1 MAHNPMGTDPTDD
14 ENDPIFNATT
24 QKRNVVDPRTG
35 LFEAYAPLPSV
46 TGNAGNGPVID
57 MSLHYTPVVNNEA
70 ALGDGWSFPF
80 TTYSERYKKLT
91 LHSGEVLKVEKD
103 TDLTQSAVIAKWNA
117 GKLTVHR
124 KGGRKEVLVL
134 LENTG
139 IYVPESL
146 TTDGYNSVTLSWMT
160 TPHVIETKTYYQ
172 IQLTEIRDAT
182 RSLLKVQYTPG
193 DPNAT
198 PVVSSATLTF
208 WPDDAV
214 ETLSYNLAIEDYA
227 LKSVSLGA
235 DINSRFEYLDHPTCG
250 WLLTKITS
258 FDGLQEQVEYLDN
271 GLTFPDNP
279 KLSALPC
286 VSTHTLTP
294 NGGGTPVI
302 TGYVYERQDPGHYR
316 TIMNEGVPVVRT
328 TTYNYDEK
336 HNVTSEVLVQGE
348 ARTETKYTM
357 VAQENLFSRA
367 TSTTYTKNNK
377 SREETI
383 DNHFDMHS
391 ALIKN
396 QQNKSVTEV
405 GYPNYLNEETGLTP
419 SRQRQ
424 VSHALLR
431 VIKATSEQPPTVNPS
446 FKWPPINSSV
456 EEQFSSTYVDTEI
469 VRTPGFLSIIPE
481 LLDFLPLFPELLY
494 VAQFKNYYYEKI
506 FGLSEAKLSYV
517 IQSSLATDS
526 TADASL
532 TGQRIDYFKGDDFR
546 KGRQK
551 AFNQMSLRADNL
563 LPTYIDPARTFD
575 YVLGGI
581 TNNELTT
588 HTTETDKTGITRTSS
603 QTHSILSGR
612 LIRQVDA
619 DGNRTEFAYNAYGK
633 LVTLTVCAQSTP
645 YRQVTTYA
653 YPAPGQV
660 QITEP
665 NGQTRLSQYDG
676 QDRLVSEYLIE
687 GGQNKQTKAVTYD
700 RIGRELRKSSF
711 DYDRSGAQ
719 LTQWQQAQYDD
730 WNAVSSLRY
739 SDGREEFNHYD
750 PIALTRT
757 QWTGK
762 ATDKHATVTTYNTD
776 ETIKKIEWKG
786 QDGNVYQT
794 QTASYSRAKQ
804 VEQLFTD
811 SELGFITI
819 NYLYDGSGRLIKE
832 RHSEKG
838 RGLLDLPFVYIYHY
852 TYPVHWLM
860 QDATQIEI
868 SFGESRQILG
878 KRSFDSWGRVTSLTR
893 GSCTE
898 TYTYTGSSPV
908 PTTTVTADGRVLKHD
923 YIKELGN
930 RLAKTSKADASA
942 QKTFTYAYG
951 AQGIATVTEGEHFLQ
966 FNHDLQRLVTQQL
979 VQTEPGESKEVLS
992 THSLGARLVDSTDVA
1007 ANQTLFNYSING
1019 QRSTT
1024 NNVHFATSHFY
1035 DDQGRLREEI
1045 IKGPYDLAPMSPVTF
1060 AVKYTHDSQ
1069 QRETS
1074 RQFTLAGSVDLTLEN
1089 AYYADSKLKSAQL
1102 KQGATVLGARS
1113 LTYTPGGRLKACT
1126 TTGVWRPKTPTNK
1139 TVDKQEFTYDALGNV
1154 LTCITTFGTAKNTAT
1169 YTYDALNGYRLAK
1182 IVNSHGD
1189 YTASANLSYDAAG
1202 RVTQDQTGKTYS
1214 YDWLGRLV
1222 QAGSTHYRYDPCDR
1236 LMTRDGSQVIYDG
1249 LKVCGDYALGSNDTH
1264 RNLNPGSAACTAQ
1277 QIKRSGVQRTLFEL
1291 RDINGSVVVSYD
1303 AQAQTLKH
1311 HAYTAFGEHFSDE
1324 PESVL
1329 GFNGEYR
1336 DTTTGQYP
1344 LGMGGRWYDAASL
1357 RFHTPDELSPFG
1369 KGGPNLYA
1377 YCAEGDPV
1385 NYQDPTGHFS
1395 VSQRLREIWGDN
1407 LPGPVGF
1414 GSEGGS
1420 LIHTILWG
1428 GIGVL
1433 TAVMTG
1439 GTSLLLTAAI
1449 VGLAT
1454 ASLAAGIVSVI
1465 IKDSDPT
1472 ASGILA
1478 WISLGAGAAVG
1489 LGTLATK
1496 VVRLAAYLGQSL
1508 PAVARNLIG
1517 KATAAVAGTLRQSR
1531 VIRGIERSWTTVSP
1545 RTNVSS
1551 LVSYNEQSVLTPRG
1565 HSGLFDLG
1573 DVNTLLFVT
1582 SGVLGNLEVPQSEA
1596 TQLAD
1601 TFVGDITWLPFGSFR
1616 GLWLNVRFRLFGSS
1630 QASRA

>member
-1 MAHNPMGTDPTDD
+1 MMAHNPMGTDPTDD

-35 LFEAYAPLPSV
+35 LFEVYVPLPSV
-46 TGNAGNGPVID
+46 TGNAGNGPVIE
-57 MSLHYTPVVNNEA
+57 MSLHNTPVVNNEA
-70 ALGDGWSFPF
+70 ALGDGWFYAM
-80 TTYSERYKKLT
+80 TTYSERHKKLT
-91 LHSGEVLKVEKD
+91 LHSGEVLTVEKD

-182 RSLLKVQYTPG
+182 RRLLKMQYTQG

-208 WPDDAV
+208 WPDDAA
-214 ETLSYNLAIEDYA
+214 ETLSYSLAIEDYA
-227 LKSVSLGA
+227 LKSISLGA

-258 FDGLQEQVEYLDN
+258 FDGLQEQVVYQDN

-302 TGYVYERQDPGHYR
+302 TGYVYQRQDPDHYR
-316 TIMNEGVPVVRT
+316 TIMSEGVPVVRT
-328 TTYNYDEK
+328 TTYNYNEK
-336 HNVTSEVLVQGE
+336 HNVTSEVLVQGGT
-348 ARTETKYTM
+348 RTETEYNIS
-357 VAQENLFSRA
+357 A
-367 TSTTYTKNNK
+367 TKNLIGYSTLITYVKGNRK
-377 SREETI
+377 RKKTI
-383 DNHFDMHS
+383 INAFDNHS
-391 ALIKN
+391 ALKN
-396 QQNKSVTEV
+396 NWQNETISEV
-405 GYPNYLNEETGLTP
+405 GYPDHQNEMTGF
-419 SRQRQ
+419 
-424 VSHALLR
+424 
-431 VIKATSEQPPTVNPS
+431 NPS
-446 FKWPPINSSV
+446 STGQMVDALYSIMRAGSDRPDTVPPPFTWPPLPTSV
-456 EEQFSSTYVDTEI
+456 KELFASTYIDADI
-469 VRTPGFLSIIPE
+469 VMPAGFLSGLSEVLPPNSYLTW
-481 LLDFLPLFPELLY
+481 LLQIS
-494 VAQFKNYYYEKI
+494 QFADYTYAEI
-506 FGLSEAKLSYV
+506 AGLSEAKV
-517 IQSSLATDS
+517 TAIIRGRLATD
-526 TADASL
+526 TIADTSL
-532 TGQRIDYFKGDDFR
+532 TGQKIDYFESDDFR

-551 AFNQMSLRADNL
+551 AFSQMSLSTFDRE
-563 LPTYIDPARTFD
+563 PTYIEPTRTFD
-575 YVLGGI
+575 YILSGI
-581 TNNELTT
+581 AHTELTT
-588 HTTETDKTGITRTSS
+588 QLTETDEIGNTRTSS

-660 QITEP
+660 KITEP

-676 QDRLVSEYLIE
+676 QDQLVSEYLIE
-687 GGQNKQTKAVTYD
+687 GSQNKQTKAVTYD

-719 LTQWQQAQYDD
+719 LTQWQEAQYDD

-739 SDGREEFNHYD
+739 SDGREAFNHYD
-750 PIALTRT
+750 PIALTRS

-762 ATDKHATVTTYNTD
+762 ATDKHATVTTYNPD

-804 VEQLFTD
+804 VKQLSTD

-819 NYLYDGSGRLIKE
+819 DYTYDGSGRLIKE

-838 RGLLDLPFVYIYHY
+838 RGLLDLPFVYTYHY

-868 SFGESRQILG
+868 EVGANRQILG

-898 TYTYTGSSPV
+898 TYTYSGSSPV

-930 RLAKTSKADASA
+930 RLAKTGKPDASA

-951 AQGIATVTEGEHFLQ
+951 AQGIATATEGEHFLQ
-966 FNHDLQRLVTQQL
+966 FNHDLQKLVTQQL

-992 THSLGARLVDSTDVA
+992 THSLDAHLLDSTDVV
-1007 ANQTLFNYSING
+1007 ANQTLFNYSVNG

-1024 NNVHFATSHFY
+1024 NNAHFASSHFY

-1045 IKGPYDLAPMSPVTF
+1045 IKGPYELAPMLPVTF

-1089 AYYADSKLKSAQL
+1089 AYYADGKLKSAQL
-1102 KQGATVLGARS
+1102 KQGASVLGARS

-1126 TTGVWRPKTPTNK
+1126 TTGVWRPMTPTHKN
-1139 TVDKQEFTYDALGNV
+1139 VDKQEFTYDALGNV

-1182 IVNSHGD
+1182 VVNSHGD
-1189 YTASANLSYDAAG
+1189 YTASATLSYDTAG
-1202 RVTQDQTGKTYS
+1202 RVTQDQTGKTYR
-1214 YDWLGRLV
+1214 YDWLGRLI
-1222 QAGSTHYRYDPCDR
+1222 QAGSTHYRYDPSDR

-1264 RNLNPGSAACTAQ
+1264 RTLNPGSAACTAQ

-1324 PESVL
+1324 PDSVL

-1336 DTTTGQYP
+1336 DISTGQYP
-1344 LGMGGRWYDAASL
+1344 LGMGARWYDAASL

-1407 LPGPVGF
+1407 LPGPLGF
-1414 GSEGGS
+1414 GSEGGA

-1428 GIGVL
+1428 GVGVL

-1449 VGLAT
+1449 VGLAIT
-1454 ASLAAGIVSVI
+1454 SLAAGIASVI

-1478 WISLGAGAAVG
+1478 WISLGTGAAGG
-1489 LGTLATK
+1489 LGTLAAK

-1517 KATAAVAGTLRQSR
+1517 KATTAVAGTLRQSR
-1531 VIRGIERSWTTVSP
+1531 VVRGIERIWATVSP
-1545 RTNVSS
+1545 RTSVSS
-1551 LVSYNEQSVLTPRG
+1551 LVPYNEQSLLIPRG
-1565 HSGLFDLG
+1565 YSSLFDGG
-1573 DVNTLLFVT
+1573 DVNTLSFVT
-1582 SGVLGNLEVPQSEA
+1582 SGVLGNLEAPQSEA
-1596 TQLAD
+1596 TQLAN
-1601 TFVGDITWLPFGSFR
+1601 TFVGDITWLPFGSFG
-1616 GLWLNVRFRLFGSS
+1616 GLWLNIRGR
-1630 QASRA
+1630 

>member
-35 LFEAYAPLPSV
+35 LFEVYVPLPSV
-46 TGNAGNGPVID
+46 TGNAGNGPVIE
-57 MSLHYTPVVNNEA
+57 MSLHNTPVVNNEA
-70 ALGDGWSFPF
+70 ALGDGWFYAM
-80 TTYSERYKKLT
+80 TTYSERHKKLT
-91 LHSGEVLKVEKD
+91 LHSGEVLTVEKD

-182 RSLLKVQYTPG
+182 RRLLKMQYTQG

-208 WPDDAV
+208 WPDDAA
-214 ETLSYNLAIEDYA
+214 ETLSYSLAIEDYA
-227 LKSVSLGA
+227 LKSISLGA

-258 FDGLQEQVEYLDN
+258 FDGLQEQVVYQDN

-302 TGYVYERQDPGHYR
+302 TGYVYQRQDPDHYR
-316 TIMNEGVPVVRT
+316 TIMSEGVPVVRT
-328 TTYNYDEK
+328 TTYNYNEK
-336 HNVTSEVLVQGE
+336 HNVTSEVLVQGGT
-348 ARTETKYTM
+348 RTETEYNIS
-357 VAQENLFSRA
+357 A
-367 TSTTYTKNNK
+367 TKNLIGYSTLITYVKGNRK
-377 SREETI
+377 RKKTI
-383 DNHFDMHS
+383 INAFDNHS
-391 ALIKN
+391 ALKN
-396 QQNKSVTEV
+396 NWQNETISEV
-405 GYPNYLNEETGLTP
+405 GYPDHQNEMTGF
-419 SRQRQ
+419 
-424 VSHALLR
+424 
-431 VIKATSEQPPTVNPS
+431 NPS
-446 FKWPPINSSV
+446 STGQMVDALYSIMRAGSDRPDTVPPPFTWPPLPTSV
-456 EEQFSSTYVDTEI
+456 KELFASTYIDADI
-469 VRTPGFLSIIPE
+469 VMPAGFLSGLSEVLPPNSYLTW
-481 LLDFLPLFPELLY
+481 LLQIS
-494 VAQFKNYYYEKI
+494 QFADYTYAEI
-506 FGLSEAKLSYV
+506 AGLSEAKV
-517 IQSSLATDS
+517 TAIIRGRLATD
-526 TADASL
+526 TIADTSL
-532 TGQRIDYFKGDDFR
+532 TGQKIDYFESDDFR

-551 AFNQMSLRADNL
+551 AFSQMSLSTFDRE
-563 LPTYIDPARTFD
+563 PTYIEPTRTFD
-575 YVLGGI
+575 YILSGI
-581 TNNELTT
+581 AHTELTT
-588 HTTETDKTGITRTSS
+588 QLTETDEIGNTRTSS

-660 QITEP
+660 KITEP

-676 QDRLVSEYLIE
+676 QDQLVSEYLIE
-687 GGQNKQTKAVTYD
+687 GSQNKQTKAVTYD

-719 LTQWQQAQYDD
+719 LTQWQEAQYDD

-739 SDGREEFNHYD
+739 SDGREAFNHYD
-750 PIALTRT
+750 PIALTRS

-762 ATDKHATVTTYNTD
+762 ATDKHATVTTYNPD

-804 VEQLFTD
+804 VKQLSTD

-819 NYLYDGSGRLIKE
+819 DYTYDGSGRLIKE

-838 RGLLDLPFVYIYHY
+838 RGLLDLPFVYTYHY

-868 SFGESRQILG
+868 EVGANRQILG

-898 TYTYTGSSPV
+898 TYTYSGSSPV

-930 RLAKTSKADASA
+930 RLAKTGKPDASA

-951 AQGIATVTEGEHFLQ
+951 AQGIATATEGEHFLQ
-966 FNHDLQRLVTQQL
+966 FNHDLQKLVTQQL

-992 THSLGARLVDSTDVA
+992 THSLDAHLLDSTDVV
-1007 ANQTLFNYSING
+1007 ANQTLFNYSVNG

-1024 NNVHFATSHFY
+1024 NNAHFASSHFY

-1045 IKGPYDLAPMSPVTF
+1045 IKGPYELAPMLPVTF

-1089 AYYADSKLKSAQL
+1089 AYYADGKLKSAQL
-1102 KQGATVLGARS
+1102 KQGASVLGARS

-1126 TTGVWRPKTPTNK
+1126 TTGVWRPMTPTHKN
-1139 TVDKQEFTYDALGNV
+1139 VDKQEFTYDALGNV

-1182 IVNSHGD
+1182 VVNSHGD
-1189 YTASANLSYDAAG
+1189 YTASATLSYDTAG
-1202 RVTQDQTGKTYS
+1202 RVTQDQTGKTYR
-1214 YDWLGRLV
+1214 YDWLGRLI
-1222 QAGSTHYRYDPCDR
+1222 QAGSTHYRYDPSDR

-1264 RNLNPGSAACTAQ
+1264 RTLNPGSAACTAQ

-1324 PESVL
+1324 PDSVL

-1336 DTTTGQYP
+1336 DISTGQYP
-1344 LGMGGRWYDAASL
+1344 LGMGARWYDAASL

-1407 LPGPVGF
+1407 LPGPLGF
-1414 GSEGGS
+1414 GSEGGA

-1428 GIGVL
+1428 GVGVL

-1449 VGLAT
+1449 VGLAIT
-1454 ASLAAGIVSVI
+1454 SLAAGIASVI

-1478 WISLGAGAAVG
+1478 WISLGTGAAGG
-1489 LGTLATK
+1489 LGTLAAK

-1517 KATAAVAGTLRQSR
+1517 KATTAVAGTLRQSR
-1531 VIRGIERSWTTVSP
+1531 VVRGIERIWATVSP
-1545 RTNVSS
+1545 RTSVSS
-1551 LVSYNEQSVLTPRG
+1551 LVPYNEQSLLIPRG
-1565 HSGLFDLG
+1565 YSSLFDGG
-1573 DVNTLLFVT
+1573 DVNTLSFVT
-1582 SGVLGNLEVPQSEA
+1582 SGVLGNLEAPQSEA
-1596 TQLAD
+1596 TQLAN
-1601 TFVGDITWLPFGSFR
+1601 TFVGDITWLPFGSFG
-1616 GLWLNVRFRLFGSS
+1616 GLWLNIRGR
-1630 QASRA
+1630 

>member
-35 LFEAYAPLPSV
+35 LFEVYVPLPSV
-46 TGNAGNGPVID
+46 TGNAGNGPVIE
-57 MSLHYTPVVNNEA
+57 MSLHNTPVVNNEA
-70 ALGDGWSFPF
+70 ALGDGWFYAM
-80 TTYSERYKKLT
+80 TTYSERHKKLT
-91 LHSGEVLKVEKD
+91 LHSGEVLTVEKD
-103 TDLTQSAVIAKWNA
+103 TDLTQSAVIAKWSA

-160 TPHVIETKTYYQ
+160 TAHVIDTKTYYQ
-172 IQLTEIRDAT
+172 IQLSEIRDTT

-294 NGGGTPVI
+294 NGGGTPVM
-302 TGYVYERQDPGHYR
+302 TGYVYQRQDPDHYR
-316 TIMNEGVPVVRT
+316 TIMSEGVPAVRT
-328 TTYNYDEK
+328 TTYNYNEK
-336 HNVTSEVLVQGE
+336 HNVTSEVLVQGTATTKTE
-348 ARTETKYTM
+348 YALVEVEELDEFGGVEKLLSRTT
-357 VAQENLFSRA
+357 A
-367 TSTTYTKNNK
+367 TTYTKAGK
-377 SREETI
+377 SRKETI
-383 DNHFDMHS
+383 ENRFDPVLIRNRQEEITT
-391 ALIKN
+391 ALDYIPFSINKMKSPATGSERLLN
-396 QQNKSVTEV
+396 RLLDDIGARSQQQTSNPPNRDWSPRQNIPIETE
-405 GYPNYLNEETGLTP
+405 PF
-419 SRQRQ
+419 
-424 VSHALLR
+424 
-431 VIKATSEQPPTVNPS
+431 I
-446 FKWPPINSSV
+446 
-456 EEQFSSTYVDTEI
+456 STYLDTEI
-469 VRTPGFLSIIPE
+469 VGDPSLLAIIPE
-481 LLDFLPLFPELLY
+481 LLPEVLPILLNIIT
-494 VAQFKNYYYEKI
+494 FKYHTYRKI
-506 FGLSEAKLSYV
+506 PGLSEYKL
-517 IQSSLATDS
+517 QSTLQGSLANES
-526 TADASL
+526 LADAAL
-532 TGQRIDYFKGDDFR
+532 TGQVNVYFEDNDFR
-546 KGRQK
+546 KGRLAWQRK
-551 AFNQMSLRADNL
+551 STLGTRDRHAIAV
-563 LPTYIDPARTFD
+563 DPLRTFD
-575 YVLGGI
+575 YALGG
-581 TNNELTT
+581 TENTELTT
-588 HTTETDKTGITRTSS
+588 ITTDTDETGNTRTSS
-603 QTHSILSGR
+603 QTLSILSGR

-619 DGNRTEFAYNAYGK
+619 DGNRTEFAYNQYGQ
-633 LVTLTVCAQSTP
+633 LATLTICAQSTT

-653 YPAPGQV
+653 YPAPAQV
-660 QITEP
+660 KITEP

-676 QDRLVSEYLIE
+676 QDQLVSEYLIE
-687 GGQNKQTKAVTYD
+687 GSQNKQTKAVTYD

-711 DYDRSGAQ
+711 DYDRNGVQ
-719 LTQWQQAQYDD
+719 LTQWQEAQYDD
-730 WNAVSSLRY
+730 WNKASSLRY
-739 SDGREEFNHYD
+739 SDGREAFNHYD
-750 PIALTRT
+750 PIALTRS

-762 ATDKHATVTTYNTD
+762 ATDKHATVTTYNPD

-804 VEQLFTD
+804 VKQLSTD

-819 NYLYDGSGRLIKE
+819 DYTYDGSGRLIKE

-838 RGLLDLPFVYIYHY
+838 RGLLDLPFVYTYHY

-868 SFGESRQILG
+868 EVGANRQILG
-878 KRSFDSWGRVTSLTR
+878 NRSFDSWGRVTSLTR

-898 TYTYTGSSPV
+898 TYTYSGSSPV

-930 RLAKTSKADASA
+930 RLAKTSKPDASA

-951 AQGIATVTEGEHFLQ
+951 AQGIATATEGEHFLQ
-966 FNHDLQRLVTQQL
+966 FNHDLQKLVTQQL

-992 THSLGARLVDSTDVA
+992 THSLDAHLLDSTDVV
-1007 ANQTLFNYSING
+1007 ANQTLFNYSVNG

-1024 NNVHFATSHFY
+1024 NNAHFASSHFY

-1045 IKGPYDLAPMSPVTF
+1045 IKGPYELAPMLPVTF

-1089 AYYADSKLKSAQL
+1089 AYYADGKLKSAQL
-1102 KQGATVLGARS
+1102 KQGASVLGARS

-1126 TTGVWRPKTPTNK
+1126 TTGVWRPMTPTHKN
-1139 TVDKQEFTYDALGNV
+1139 VDKQEFTYDALGNV

-1182 IVNSHGD
+1182 VVNSHGD
-1189 YTASANLSYDAAG
+1189 YTASATLSYDTAG
-1202 RVTQDQTGKTYS
+1202 RVTQDQTGKTYR
-1214 YDWLGRLV
+1214 YDWLGRLI
-1222 QAGSTHYRYDPCDR
+1222 QAGSTHYRYDPSDR

-1264 RNLNPGSAACTAQ
+1264 RTLNPGSAACTAQ
-1277 QIKRSGVQRTLFEL
+1277 QIKRSGGQRTLFEL

-1324 PESVL
+1324 PDSVL

-1336 DTTTGQYP
+1336 DISTGQYP

-1357 RFHTPDELSPFG
+1357 QFHTPDALSPFG

-1414 GSEGGS
+1414 GSEGGG
-1420 LIHTILWG
+1420 LIHTIIWG

-1454 ASLAAGIVSVI
+1454 ASLAAGIASVI

-1478 WISLGAGAAVG
+1478 WISLGTGAAGG
-1489 LGTLATK
+1489 LGTLAAK
-1496 VVRLAAYLGQSL
+1496 VVKLTAYLGQSL

-1517 KATAAVAGTLRQSR
+1517 KATTAVAGTLRQSR
-1531 VIRGIERSWTTVSP
+1531 VVRGIERIWATVSP
-1545 RTNVSS
+1545 RTSVSS
-1551 LVSYNEQSVLTPRG
+1551 LVPYNEQSLLIPRG
-1565 HSGLFDLG
+1565 YSSLFDGG
-1573 DVNTLLFVT
+1573 DVNTLSFVT

-1596 TQLAD
+1596 TQLAN
-1601 TFVGDITWLPFGSFR
+1601 TFVGDITWLPFGSFS
-1616 GLWLNVRFRLFGSS
+1616 GLWLNVRFR
-1630 QASRA
+1630 

>member
-35 LFEAYAPLPSV
+35 LFEVYVPLPSV

-57 MSLHYTPVVNNEA
+57 MSLHNTPVVNNEA
-70 ALGDGWSFPF
+70 ALGDGWFYAM
-80 TTYSERYKKLT
+80 TTYSERHKKLT
-91 LHSGEVLKVEKD
+91 LHSGEVLTVEKD

-258 FDGLQEQVEYLDN
+258 FDGLQEQVVYQDN

-302 TGYVYERQDPGHYR
+302 TGYVYQRQDPDHYR
-316 TIMNEGVPVVRT
+316 TIMSEGVPVVRT
-328 TTYNYDEK
+328 TTYNYNEQ
-336 HNVTSEVLVQGE
+336 HNVTSEVLVQGG

-367 TSTTYTKNNK
+367 TSTTYTKSNK

-383 DNHFDMHS
+383 GNLFDTHS
-391 ALIKN
+391 ALIEN
-396 QQNKSVTEV
+396 QQNRTTTRV
-405 GYPNYLNEETGLTP
+405 GYPQELSGDIEKSISSGSEQLA
-419 SRQRQ
+419 RI
-424 VSHALLR
+424 LLR
-431 VIKATSEQPPTVNPS
+431 AMATRSKDTPTVKPSFEWPPTAGFVKGLFPS
-446 FKWPPINSSV
+446 
-456 EEQFSSTYVDTEI
+456 TCVDAELI
-469 VRTPGFLSIIPE
+469 KTPGLLSIIPE
-481 LLDFLPLFPELLY
+481 LLPITNLFPGLRKI
-494 VAQFKNYYYEKI
+494 AQFKIYNYEKI
-506 FGLSEAKLSYV
+506 VGLSEAKLSAV
-517 IQSSLATDS
+517 IQSSLATNS
-526 TADASL
+526 IADASL
-532 TGQRIDYFKGDDFR
+532 TGQKIDYFLSDDFR
-546 KGRQK
+546 KGRLRS
-551 AFNQMSLRADNL
+551 FNQMSLRADNL
-563 LPTYIDPARTFD
+563 LPTYIEPTRTFD
-575 YVLGGI
+575 YVLSGI
-581 TNNELTT
+581 SNSELTT
-588 HTTETDKTGITRTSS
+588 LTTETDETGKSRTSS
-603 QTHSILSGR
+603 QTQSILSGR
-612 LIRQVDA
+612 LVRQIDV
-619 DGNRTEFAYNAYGK
+619 DGNRTEFAYNQYGQ
-633 LVTLTVCAQSTP
+633 LAILTVCAQSTT

-660 QITEP
+660 KITEP

-676 QDRLVSEYLIE
+676 QDQLVSEYLIE
-687 GGQNKQTKAVTYD
+687 GSQNKQTKAVTYD

-719 LTQWQQAQYDD
+719 LTQWQEAQYDD
-730 WNAVSSLRY
+730 WNNVSSLRY

-750 PIALTRT
+750 PIALTRS

-762 ATDKHATVTTYNTD
+762 ATDKHATVTTYNPD

-804 VEQLFTD
+804 VKQLSTE
-811 SELGFITI
+811 SESGFITI
-819 NYLYDGSGRLIKE
+819 DYTYDGSGRLIKE

-838 RGLLDLPFVYIYHY
+838 RGLLDLPFVYTYHY

-860 QDATQIEI
+860 QEATQIEI
-868 SFGESRQILG
+868 EVGANRKILG
-878 KRSFDSWGRVTSLTR
+878 KRSFDNWGRVTSLTR

-908 PTTTVTADGRVLKHD
+908 PTTTVTADGRVLKHE

-930 RLAKTSKADASA
+930 RLAKTSKADGSA
-942 QKTFTYAYG
+942 QQTLTYAYG
-951 AQGIATVTEGEHFLQ
+951 AQRIATATEGEHFLQ
-966 FNHDLQRLVTQQL
+966 YNHDIQKLVTQQL

-992 THSLGARLVDSTDVA
+992 THSLNARLLDSTDVV
-1007 ANQTLFNYSING
+1007 ANHSLFLYGANG
-1019 QRSTT
+1019 QRYRT
-1024 NNVHFATSHFY
+1024 NNYHFTTTYIY
-1035 DDQGRLREEI
+1035 DDQGQFREEI
-1045 IKGPYDLAPMSPVTF
+1045 ITGPHNLPPTSPVTF
-1060 AVKYTHDSQ
+1060 NVKYTHDAQ

-1074 RQFTLAGSVDLTLEN
+1074 RQFLLAGKVDLLLEN
-1089 AYYADSKLKSAQL
+1089 TYFADGKLKSAQL
-1102 KQGATVLGARS
+1102 KQGATILGSRS
-1113 LTYTPGGRLKACT
+1113 LTYTPGGRLKSCT
-1126 TTGVWRPKTPTNK
+1126 TAGVWRPKTPTNK
-1139 TVDKQEFTYDALGNV
+1139 TIDIEEFTYDALGNV
-1154 LTCITTFGTAKNTAT
+1154 LTCDSTFGTAKNTAT
-1169 YTYDALNGYRLAK
+1169 YTYDPLNGHRLAEV
-1182 IVNSHGD
+1182 VNSHED
-1189 YTASANLSYDAAG
+1189 YTASARLSYDAAG

-1214 YDWLGRLV
+1214 YDWLGRLI
-1222 QAGSTHYRYDPCDR
+1222 QAGSRHYGYDPSNR
-1236 LMTRDGSQVIYDG
+1236 LMTHAGGGAPSQVVYDG
-1249 LKVCGDYALGSNDTH
+1249 LKVCGDYSLGNNDTH
-1264 RNLNPGSAACTAQ
+1264 RNLNPGSSACTAQ

-1324 PESVL
+1324 PDSVL

-1336 DTTTGQYP
+1336 DITTGQYP

-1385 NYQDPTGHFS
+1385 NYQDPTGHSS
-1395 VSQRLREIWGDN
+1395 VSQRLRERWGDN
-1407 LPGPVGF
+1407 LPGPLGF
-1414 GSEGGS
+1414 GSEGGA
-1420 LIHTILWG
+1420 LIHTIIWG

-1454 ASLAAGIVSVI
+1454 TSLAAGIASVM

-1478 WISLGAGAAVG
+1478 WISLGVGAAGG
-1489 LGTLATK
+1489 LGTLAAK

-1517 KATAAVAGTLRQSR
+1517 KATTALAGTLRQSR
-1531 VIRGIERSWTTVSP
+1531 VIRGIERIWTTVSP

-1551 LVSYNEQSVLTPRG
+1551 LVSYNEQSLLTPRG
-1565 HSGLFDLG
+1565 YSGLFDGG
-1573 DVNTLLFVT
+1573 DVNTLSFVT

-1616 GLWLNVRFRLFGSS
+1616 GLWLNVRFR
-1630 QASRA
+1630 

>member
-35 LFEAYAPLPSV
+35 LFEVYVPLPSV

-57 MSLHYTPVVNNEA
+57 MSLHNTPVVNNEA
-70 ALGDGWSFPF
+70 ALGDGWFYAM
-80 TTYSERYKKLT
+80 TTYSERHKKLT

-103 TDLTQSAVIAKWNA
+103 TDITQSAVIAKWNA

-193 DPNAT
+193 DPNTT

-258 FDGLQEQVEYLDN
+258 FDGLQEQVVYQDN

-294 NGGGTPVI
+294 NGGGTSVI
-302 TGYVYERQDPGHYR
+302 TGYVYQRQDPDHYR
-316 TIMNEGVPVVRT
+316 TIMSEGMPVVRT
-328 TTYNYDEK
+328 TTYNYNEK
-336 HNVTSEVLVQGE
+336 HNVTSEVLVQGTVTTQ
-348 ARTETKYTM
+348 TEYAM
-357 VAQENLFSRA
+357 VAQENLLRRA
-367 TSTTYTKNNK
+367 ISTTYTKSGK
-377 SREETI
+377 SRKKIIENRFNV
-383 DNHFDMHS
+383 DS
-391 ALIKN
+391 ALTRNRQEK
-396 QQNKSVTEV
+396 VTTALGYIPSSPSTSAPV
-405 GYPNYLNEETGLTP
+405 GTNSERLLKRLLYEIQANSDQDTIYPPDHEW
-419 SRQRQ
+419 S
-424 VSHALLR
+424 
-431 VIKATSEQPPTVNPS
+431 PTQYIPKEIEP
-446 FKWPPINSSV
+446 FA
-456 EEQFSSTYVDTEI
+456 STYLDTEI
-469 VRTPGFLSIIPE
+469 VDDPGLLAIIPE
-481 LLDFLPLFPELLY
+481 LIPELLPELLNIIS
-494 VAQFKNYYYEKI
+494 FKYHTYKKI
-506 FGLSEAKLSYV
+506 PGLSQSKLATTL
-517 IQSSLATDS
+517 QGSLANES
-526 TADASL
+526 LADAAL
-532 TGQRIDYFKGDDFR
+532 MGQSIYYFEHDDFR
-546 KGRQK
+546 KGRVEMLHNSTLGTGDRHPI
-551 AFNQMSLRADNL
+551 FSE
-563 LPTYIDPARTFD
+563 PARTFG
-575 YVLGGI
+575 YELGGI
-581 TNNELTT
+581 GDTELTT
-588 HTTETDKTGITRTSS
+588 TTTDTAEISKASEISETRISS

-612 LIRQVDA
+612 LIRQVDT
-619 DGNRTEFAYNAYGK
+619 DGNRTEFAYNSYGK
-633 LVTLTVCAQSTP
+633 LVTLTVCAQSTT

-660 QITEP
+660 KITEP

-676 QDRLVSEYLIE
+676 QDQLVSEYLIE
-687 GGQNKQTKAVTYD
+687 GSQSKQTKAVTYD

-719 LTQWQQAQYDD
+719 LTQWQEAQYDD

-750 PIALTRT
+750 PIALTRS

-762 ATDKHATVTTYNTD
+762 AADKHATVTTYNPN

-804 VEQLFTD
+804 VKQLFTD

-819 NYLYDGSGRLIKE
+819 DYTYDGSGRLIKE

-838 RGLLDLPFVYIYHY
+838 RGLLDLPFVYTYHY
-852 TYPVHWLM
+852 TYPVHWLV

-868 SFGESRQILG
+868 EVGANRQILG
-878 KRSFDSWGRVTSLTR
+878 KRCFDSWDRVTSLTR

-908 PTTTVTADGRVLKHD
+908 STTTLTADGRVLKHD

-951 AQGIATVTEGEHFLQ
+951 AQGIATATEGEHFLQ
-966 FNHDLQRLVTQQL
+966 YNHDLQKLVTQQL
-979 VQTEPGESKEVLS
+979 VQTEPGASKEVLS
-992 THSLGARLVDSTDVA
+992 THSLDARLLDSTDVV
-1007 ANQTLFNYSING
+1007 ANQTLFNYSVNG

-1024 NNVHFATSHFY
+1024 NNAHFATSHFY

-1074 RQFTLAGSVDLTLEN
+1074 RQFTLAGSVDLKLEN
-1089 AYYADSKLKSAQL
+1089 TYYADGKLKSTQL
-1102 KQGATVLGARS
+1102 KQGATVLGSRS

-1126 TTGVWRPKTPTNK
+1126 TTGVWQPMTPTHKN
-1139 TVDKQEFTYDALGNV
+1139 VDKQEFTYDALGNV

-1169 YTYDALNGYRLAK
+1169 YTYDALNGYRFAK
-1182 IVNSHGD
+1182 VVNSHGD
-1189 YTASANLSYDAAG
+1189 YAASATLSYDAAG
-1202 RVTQDQTGKTYS
+1202 RVTQDQTGKTYR
-1214 YDWLGRLV
+1214 YDWLGRLI

-1249 LKVCGDYALGSNDTH
+1249 LKVCGDYALGSNDTL

-1344 LGMGGRWYDAASL
+1344 LGLGGRWYDAASL
-1357 RFHTPDELSPFG
+1357 QFHTPDELSPFG

-1414 GSEGGS
+1414 GSEGGA

-1428 GIGVL
+1428 GVGVL

-1449 VGLAT
+1449 VGLT
-1454 ASLAAGIVSVI
+1454 ITSLAAGIVSVI

-1478 WISLGAGAAVG
+1478 WISLGTGAAGG

-1517 KATAAVAGTLRQSR
+1517 KATTAVAGTLRQSR
-1531 VIRGIERSWTTVSP
+1531 VVRGVERIWATVSP
-1545 RTNVSS
+1545 RTSVSS
-1551 LVSYNEQSVLTPRG
+1551 LVRYNEQSLLTPREY
-1565 HSGLFDLG
+1565 SGLFDGG
-1573 DVNTLLFVT
+1573 DVNTLSFVT
-1582 SGVLGNLEVPQSEA
+1582 SGVLGNLEVPQSET

-1616 GLWLNVRFRLFGSS
+1616 GLWLNIRFR
-1630 QASRA
+1630 